1 MNDVAN
7 KAILR
12 MLDKHNWNKSKAAQE
27 LGIHRTTLWR
37 KLRRI
42 NNSS

>member
-12 MLDKHNWNKSKAAQE
+12 MLNKHNWNKSKAAQE
-27 LGIHRTTLWR
+27 LGIHRTTLWT